1 MESPGIPG
9 RFSGRVLDVQN
20 AVIPGSAV
28 TLINNAT
35 RAERATLSDDTGR
48 YLFLQVAPG
57 TYEVRVE
64 QAGFRTASIL
74 DVRLQVDTPATL
86 DLILEIG
93 QITEVVTVAGDLELL
108 NQTNAATGNAFQPE
122 QIVNL
127 PLESRNVV
135 QLLTVQPGVTREGYT
150 SGTRSDQANI
160 TLDGIDV
167 NEQQRGGFVAPG
179 EDADELGEFD
189 AFASVL
195 RVTPDSV
202 QEFRVTTSNPSAS
215 QGRSSGAQISLV
227 TKSGTNDFHG
237 SFYEFHRNTSTT
249 ANDFFNNRVEGDPD
263 LDGEP
268 GIARPRLIRN
278 LFGGSI
284 GGPIG
289 QDKAFFFFNYEGRRD
304 RSQSTDIREVPLPHL
319 GQGEVR
325 YTNTSGQLVAL
336 GAGDLAQMY
345 PDIGGVNPVALEV
358 LAAAASRYPK
368 NDSGVGDGVNIG
380 GFRFNGSTPLNQNT
394 FVAKLDFNLTAR
406 QQLYLRGNYQ
416 WSHPFGIATGHTW
429 TISPTLVNTARYGLT
444 RQSFSQQGDS
454 AQNEIIFRDVYE
466 PRLHTRTLNRTTP
479 LHNFTNDTAWVRGDH
494 ALQFGTN
501 LRFINNERASFAN
514 SFDAAIMNPSF
525 YDLSGGVL
533 DEVLDDLA
541 DGSRDIFRNAA
552 TSVLG
557 RYSEFSGRFLFGN
570 DGSLLPSGSPA
581 LRDFATEEYEFYF
594 EDTWQVRSDLT
605 LNLGL
610 RWGVNTPVNE
620 SGGFQV
626 TPTTSL
632 SGFFDR
638 RVAGAAQGNPL
649 NELISLD
656 VAGPFYGRPGFY
668 DTDWNNFGPRIAA
681 AWSPSFEDGILR
693 TIFGGEGE
701 SVIRGGFS
709 VMYDRI
715 GSQLAVSFDLNNSL
729 GYVQQLETGANT
741 FDVSDN
747 PGPLF
752 TGLNQEVR
760 PLLPS
765 ADLTIPDSLV
775 FPLTHPADEVQRI
788 ESSLDDGLTTPF
800 NYNWNLSIGRELPNG
815 LFVEVSYLGRAARDL
830 LATRD
835 IMHLNNLVDS
845 QSGMSWYEATRIL
858 SGHRETQT
866 PIEQVTPVAYFEN
879 LFPEFAGAFG
889 LGATATQE
897 VYGLMSD
904 DGFGLANDWT
914 FAQLLIDDDGIFPNM
929 FFHPQWAALSAFS
942 TLASS
947 DYHAMT
953 FSVRERLRDS
963 LSFDFNYTWSKS
975 MDNASGLQAS
985 SQYDSA
991 FILNP
996 LDLDISRSISDFD
1009 TQHIINSNWLW
1020 SLPVGRGRSYLSDMP
1035 AAADAALGG
1044 WSLNGVFRWNSGL
1057 PQETPFE
1064 ASRWATNWNVSNWG
1078 ARIRDP
1084 GSNPSRG
1091 GRSPQC
1097 FCRSGVC
1104 LPELPRNLRGRGGR
1118 PERVSTSGFFHP

>member
-1 MESPGIPG
+1 MGYRFYRSKESGCPSVGSRHTACIGGDWANCQAFSLGLWSWRSLGFDGIYRHLSWGPLMRYLLSQPTLVRLLLSLFAFG
-9 RFSGRVLDVQN
+9 LAVSGLFAQQTALSGRVLDVQN

-28 TLINNAT
+28 TLINEAT

-48 YLFLQVAPG
+48 YLFLQIAPG

-336 GAGDLAQMY
+336 GVGDLAQLY

-358 LAAAASRYPK
+358 LAAAASRYPN

-394 FVAKLDFNLTAR
+394 FVAKLDFNLTER

-416 WSHPFGIATGHTW
+416 WDNQGFLSQFPDTPAPSLWSHPFGIATGHTW

-454 AQNEIIFRDVYE
+454 AQNEIVFRDVYE

-494 ALQFGTN
+494 TLQFGTN

-541 DGSRDIFRNAA
+541 DRSRDIFRNAA

-594 EDTWQVRSDLT
+594 EDTWQVRRDLT

-729 GYVQQLETGANT
+729 GYV
-741 FDVSDN
+741 
-747 PGPLF
+747 
-752 TGLNQEVR
+752 
-760 PLLPS
+760 
-765 ADLTIPDSLV
+765 
-775 FPLTHPADEVQRI
+775 
-788 ESSLDDGLTTPF
+788 
-800 NYNWNLSIGRELPNG
+800 
-815 LFVEVSYLGRAARDL
+815 
-830 LATRD
+830 
-835 IMHLNNLVDS
+835 
-845 QSGMSWYEATRIL
+845 
-858 SGHRETQT
+858 
-866 PIEQVTPVAYFEN
+866 
-879 LFPEFAGAFG
+879 
-889 LGATATQE
+889 
-897 VYGLMSD
+897 
-904 DGFGLANDWT
+904 
-914 FAQLLIDDDGIFPNM
+914 
-929 FFHPQWAALSAFS
+929 
-942 TLASS
+942 
-947 DYHAMT
+947 
-953 FSVRERLRDS
+953 
-963 LSFDFNYTWSKS
+963 
-975 MDNASGLQAS
+975 
-985 SQYDSA
+985 
-991 FILNP
+991 
-996 LDLDISRSISDFD
+996 
-1009 TQHIINSNWLW
+1009 
-1020 SLPVGRGRSYLSDMP
+1020 
-1035 AAADAALGG
+1035 
-1044 WSLNGVFRWNSGL
+1044 
-1057 PQETPFE
+1057 
-1064 ASRWATNWNVSNWG
+1064 
-1078 ARIRDP
+1078 
-1084 GSNPSRG
+1084 
-1091 GRSPQC
+1091 
-1097 FCRSGVC
+1097 
-1104 LPELPRNLRGRGGR
+1104 
-1118 PERVSTSGFFHP
+1118 

>member
-1 MESPGIPG
+1 MYLFSGPRSPDALPLVRGIQPVLEG
-9 RFSGRVLDVQN
+9 TGLTAGPSPSGWSWRSLGFDGIYRHLSWGPLMRYLLSKPTPVRLLLSLFAFGLAVSGLFAQQTALSGRVLDVQN

-358 LAAAASRYPK
+358 LAAAASRYPN

-416 WSHPFGIATGHTW
+416 WDNQGFLSQFPDTPAPSLWSHPFGIATGHTW

-454 AQNEIIFRDVYE
+454 AQNEIVFRDVYE

-494 ALQFGTN
+494 TLQFGTN

-594 EDTWQVRSDLT
+594 EGTWQVRSDLT

-815 LFVEVSYLGRAARDL
+815 LLRGGL
-830 LATRD
+830 
-835 IMHLNNLVDS
+835 
-845 QSGMSWYEATRIL
+845 L
-858 SGHRETQT
+858 SGTSS
-866 PIEQVTPVAYFEN
+866 AG
-879 LFPEFAGAFG
+879 FAGHPGHYAFEQPG
-889 LGATATQE
+889 
-897 VYGLMSD
+897 
-904 DGFGLANDWT
+904 GF
-914 FAQLLIDDDGIFPNM
+914 
-929 FFHPQWAALSAFS
+929 
-942 TLASS
+942 
-947 DYHAMT
+947 
-953 FSVRERLRDS
+953 
-963 LSFDFNYTWSKS
+963 
-975 MDNASGLQAS
+975 
-985 SQYDSA
+985 
-991 FILNP
+991 
-996 LDLDISRSISDFD
+996 
-1009 TQHIINSNWLW
+1009 
-1020 SLPVGRGRSYLSDMP
+1020 PVGNELVRSHQDFVRAP
-1035 AAADAALGG
+1035 
-1044 WSLNGVFRWNSGL
+1044 
-1057 PQETPFE
+1057 
-1064 ASRWATNWNVSNWG
+1064 
-1078 ARIRDP
+1078 RDP
-1084 GSNPSRG
+1084 NA
-1091 GRSPQC
+1091 
-1097 FCRSGVC
+1097 
-1104 LPELPRNLRGRGGR
+1104 
-1118 PERVSTSGFFHP
+1118 H

>member
-1 MESPGIPG
+1 MYLFSGPRSPDALPLVRGIQPVLEG
-9 RFSGRVLDVQN
+9 TGLTAGPSPSGWSWRSLGFDGIYRHLSWGPLMRYLLSKPTPVRLLLSLFAFGLAVSGLFAQQTALSGRVLDVQN

-358 LAAAASRYPK
+358 LAAAASRYPN

-416 WSHPFGIATGHTW
+416 WDNQGFLSQFPDTPAPSLWSHPFGIATGHTW

-454 AQNEIIFRDVYE
+454 AQNEIVFRDVYE

-494 ALQFGTN
+494 TLQFGTN

-552 TSVLG
+552 TSVL
-557 RYSEFSGRFLFGN
+557 
-570 DGSLLPSGSPA
+570 
-581 LRDFATEEYEFYF
+581 
-594 EDTWQVRSDLT
+594 EDTQSSRADFSLA
-605 LNLGL
+605 
-610 RWGVNTPVNE
+610 
-620 SGGFQV
+620 
-626 TPTTSL
+626 TT
-632 SGFFDR
+632 
-638 RVAGAAQGNPL
+638 
-649 NELISLD
+649 
-656 VAGPFYGRPGFY
+656 GPCYQ
-668 DTDWNNFGPRIAA
+668 AA
-681 AWSPSFEDGILR
+681 ALPCAIL
-693 TIFGGEGE
+693 
-701 SVIRGGFS
+701 
-709 VMYDRI
+709 
-715 GSQLAVSFDLNNSL
+715 
-729 GYVQQLETGANT
+729 
-741 FDVSDN
+741 
-747 PGPLF
+747 P
-752 TGLNQEVR
+752 
-760 PLLPS
+760 
-765 ADLTIPDSLV
+765 
-775 FPLTHPADEVQRI
+775 
-788 ESSLDDGLTTPF
+788 
-800 NYNWNLSIGRELPNG
+800 
-815 LFVEVSYLGRAARDL
+815 
-830 LATRD
+830 
-835 IMHLNNLVDS
+835 
-845 QSGMSWYEATRIL
+845 
-858 SGHRETQT
+858 
-866 PIEQVTPVAYFEN
+866 
-879 LFPEFAGAFG
+879 
-889 LGATATQE
+889 
-897 VYGLMSD
+897 
-904 DGFGLANDWT
+904 
-914 FAQLLIDDDGIFPNM
+914 
-929 FFHPQWAALSAFS
+929 
-942 TLASS
+942 
-947 DYHAMT
+947 
-953 FSVRERLRDS
+953 
-963 LSFDFNYTWSKS
+963 
-975 MDNASGLQAS
+975 
-985 SQYDSA
+985 
-991 FILNP
+991 
-996 LDLDISRSISDFD
+996 
-1009 TQHIINSNWLW
+1009 
-1020 SLPVGRGRSYLSDMP
+1020 
-1035 AAADAALGG
+1035 
-1044 WSLNGVFRWNSGL
+1044 
-1057 PQETPFE
+1057 
-1064 ASRWATNWNVSNWG
+1064 
-1078 ARIRDP
+1078 
-1084 GSNPSRG
+1084 
-1091 GRSPQC
+1091 
-1097 FCRSGVC
+1097 
-1104 LPELPRNLRGRGGR
+1104 PRNTSFISKVPGR
-1118 PERVSTSGFFHP
+1118 